1 MPESFAPRLHPA
13 VRRHGPRA
21 LAIVVVVGVFVFV
34 LPRIAD
40 WGSVWDVVK
49 GLTWGDIGILAFVT
63 ILNILTFGPPWMAA
77 LPGLSFRNS
86 LTVSLA
92 STAIANVAPGGDAVG
107 LATTFAMLRGWG
119 FERAKATLAL
129 VVFTVWNQLVNV
141 LFPVIAVVLLALEGQ
156 SNRLLQIAAV
166 IGGAILVVVL
176 VAFAIALRSESGARR
191 VGDLAQRLMNWVMRV
206 IRRRPRPGVANAVV
220 QFREDSLELLRSRW
234 LLLTV
239 TTLAGHLTVW
249 LVLVASLYV
258 VGVTTDEVSLLE
270 SFAAW
275 ALVRLLTAIPI
286 TPGGLGVVELGLTG
300 TLVGFGGSR
309 DQVVAAVLLY
319 RALTFLPP
327 LPLGLLA
334 GLTFR
339 RAHPE
344 DLEEAEVAT

>member
-1 MPESFAPRLHPA
+1 
-13 VRRHGPRA
+13 
-21 LAIVVVVGVFVFV
+21 
-34 LPRIAD
+34 
-40 WGSVWDVVK
+40 
-49 GLTWGDIGILAFVT
+49 
-63 ILNILTFGPPWMAA
+63 
-77 LPGLSFRNS
+77 
-86 LTVSLA
+86 
-92 STAIANVAPGGDAVG
+92 
-107 LATTFAMLRGWG
+107 MLRGWG
-119 FERAKATLAL
+119 FERARATLAL

-141 LFPVIAVVLLALEGQ
+141 LFPVVAVVLLALEGQ
-156 SNRLLQIAAV
+156 TNRLLQIAAV
-166 IGGAILVVVL
+166 IGGVILVVVL
-176 VAFAIALRSESGARR
+176 TLFAMALRSESGARR
-191 VGDLAQRLMNWVMRV
+191 VGDLAQRLMNWFMRL
-206 IRRRPRPGVANAVV
+206 IRRAPRPGVADAVV
-220 QFREDSLELLRSRW
+220 QFREDSLELLRARW

-249 LVLVASLYV
+249 LVLVACLHV

-300 TLVGFGGSR
+300 TLVGFGGAR
-309 DQVVAAVLLY
+309 DQVIAAVLLY

-344 DLEEAEVAT
+344 DLEEAEATT